1 MTSHRD
7 TKDSAH
13 LSPADDALEA
23 LLQFGVAMLRAG
35 NTAARTHEWIEVIS
49 RKLAIQSVS
58 VSLSIDSIT
67 VTVRRSGGWVT
78 VMREIGPPAVN
89 VSRIGRLEQLAK
101 TMRRDAAPRAIL
113 EMLAKIESEPVTY
126 SAWLIVVA
134 VGAASCGFAFING
147 AAAFELIAA
156 GVAGAIGQWFRMWL
170 SRNGYN
176 QFGVAALTA
185 LTASGVFV
193 VLAALLRNAGFET
206 ANFPAGFMASVLFL
220 VPGFPLVGGLFDLL
234 QYKTVA
240 GVSRLAYGTMI
251 LLAVA
256 LGLSIVIEIAA
267 IDLSRQPS
275 PELAYSLTLLLRAAA
290 SFVAGGAFAMLF
302 NSSVRAAVAAGLLAL
317 CANSLRL
324 TLVDMG
330 MMLAPAAFFAAFAI
344 GLVAILADRF
354 YSVPRVAMTVAPIV
368 IMMPGVY
375 AFEMIVLFNR
385 GQMVEALQASASCGF
400 VIGALAMGLAT
411 ARFFSLKRS

>member
-1 MTSHRD
+1 VTSHRD
-7 TKDSAH
+7 TKNSAH
-13 LSPADDALEA
+13 VSPADDAVEA

-35 NTAARTHEWIEVIS
+35 NTAARTHDWIGVIS
-49 RKLAIQSVS
+49 RKLAFQSVA
-58 VSLSIDSIT
+58 VSQSLDSII
-67 VTVRRSGGWVT
+67 VTVRRSGDWIT
-78 VMREIGPPAVN
+78 AMREVGPPAVN
-89 VSRIGRLEQLAK
+89 VLRIGRLEELAN
-101 TMRRDAAPRAIL
+101 TMGPGSAPHEIL
-113 EMLAKIESEPVTY
+113 EKVAKIESEPATY

-134 VGAASCGFAFING
+134 VGAASCGFAFISG

-156 GVAGAIGQWFRMWL
+156 GVSGAIGQWFRMWL
-170 SRNGYN
+170 SRNRYN

-185 LTASGVFV
+185 LTASGVYV
-193 VLAALLRNAGFET
+193 LLAALLQNAGFAI

-220 VPGFPLVGGLFDLL
+220 VPGFPLVAGLFDLL

-256 LGLSIVIEIAA
+256 LGLSIVIEIAK

-275 PELAYSLTLLLRAAA
+275 PALAYSLTFLLRAIA

-302 NSSVRAAVAAGLLAL
+302 NSSARTALAAGLLAL

-324 TLVDMG
+324 ALADMG

-344 GLVAILADRF
+344 GLVAILADRL
-354 YSVPRVAMTVAPIV
+354 YSMPRIAMTVAPIV

-411 ARFFSLKRS
+411 ARFFSLK